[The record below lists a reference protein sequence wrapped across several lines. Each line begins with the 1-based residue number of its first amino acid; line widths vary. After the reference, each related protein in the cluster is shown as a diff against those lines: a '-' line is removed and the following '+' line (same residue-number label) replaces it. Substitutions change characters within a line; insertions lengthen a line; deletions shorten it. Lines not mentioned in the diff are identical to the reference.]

1 MVSLEA
7 GDIVYSVFLYPLADS
22 GQKTNLINI
31 KRSGQS
37 VEVLTIVE
45 WNK

>member
-7 GDIVYSVFLYPLADS
+7 GDIYSVFLYPLADS
-22 GQKTNLINI
+22 GQKTNVINI

-45 WNK
+45 